1 LLKKIQIF
9 KALDTEIKKHKGPS
23 TVKHPYRDH
32 KSLKEVLG
40 QSGVSVIAE
49 ISGGNPM
56 RGRVRNAFRPST
68 HAKSLL
74 ESGAKALSVATDRF
88 LYAGTDKHLTEV
100 RGVAKCPLIRR
111 DFIFEEYQVEESKI
125 LGADAIFLT
134 AALLEANRIKA
145 LQSLAIAKNLDVVV
159 EVADESDLERA
170 LEAEAQ
176 IICVVGRDLDTWE
189 GRWEKISRLV
199 KKIPQ
204 KKCLKMVEA
213 GISRLQQVK
222 EIEAMGV
229 HGVIIG
235 DALLDEFY
243 PGKRLAQLLAGI
255 EPPKKSSNK
264 IPKTPKAATVTET
277 AKGKSSKSQSSSPS
291 HRPSKG
297 IKETSMVETETV
309 KKAVPEPEKKPAA
322 PKKAA
327 AKQPAAK
334 AVSNPAAKAVS
345 KPAAKKAAPK
355 GKAVSKTA
363 KPTAKKTVKPAA
375 KKTVA
380 SKKAAPKKKVT
391 AKTTK
396 RGAKKAA
403 KPAVKKAVAPKKAA
417 PKKVT
422 AKKAAPKKAAPKKVA
437 PKKVTAK
444 KVAPKTA
451 APKKKVTAK
460 TTKPVAK
467 KTTKPAVK
475 KAVAP
480 KKAAPKAKP
489 AKAVVKKAVASKKPA
504 PKKAAPARKK

>member
-1 LLKKIQIF
+1 MLKKIQIF
-9 KALDTEIKKHKGPS
+9 KALDTEIKKYKGPS

-32 KSLKEVLG
+32 KSLKEVLE
-40 QSGVSVIAE
+40 QSGISIIAE

-56 RGRVRNAFRPST
+56 RGKVRQSFRPST

-74 ESGAKALSVATDRF
+74 ESGAKALSVATDCF
-88 LYAGTDKHLTEV
+88 LYASTDKHLTEV
-100 RGVAKCPLIRR
+100 RGIAKCPLLRR

-134 AALLEANRIKA
+134 AALLETDRIKS
-145 LQSLAIAKNLDVVV
+145 LQSLALAKNLDVVV

-170 LEAEAQ
+170 MEADAQ

-189 GRWEKISRLV
+189 LSWEKVPKLI

-222 EIEAMGV
+222 EIESMGV
-229 HGVIIG
+229 NGVIIG
-235 DALLDEFY
+235 DAFLDEFY

-255 EPPKKSSNK
+255 EPAKKSSNK
-264 IPKTPKAATVTET
+264 TPKSPRALAATET
-277 AKGKSSKSQSSSPS
+277 AKGKSSKSQASSPS

-309 KKAVPEPEKKPAA
+309 KKSVSDEKKSTA

-327 AKQPAAK
+327 AKKPAAK
-334 AVSNPAAKAVS
+334 AAS

-355 GKAVSKTA
+355 KKPASTTA
-363 KPTAKKTVKPAA
+363 KPVAKKTAKPAA

-380 SKKAAPKKKVT
+380 PKKAAPTKKVT

-396 RGAKKAA
+396 AA
-403 KPAVKKAVAPKKAA
+403 KPTVKKA
-417 PKKVT
+417 
-422 AKKAAPKKAAPKKVA
+422 
-437 PKKVTAK
+437 
-444 KVAPKTA
+444 
-451 APKKKVTAK
+451 
-460 TTKPVAK
+460 TKPAAK
-467 KTTKPAVK
+467 KT
-475 KAVAP
+475 VAP
-480 KKAAPKAKP
+480 KKAAPKAKTT
-489 AKAVVKKAVASKKPA
+489 KTVVKKAAA
-504 PKKAAPARKK
+504 PKKAAPKTKATPTRKPCRPKK